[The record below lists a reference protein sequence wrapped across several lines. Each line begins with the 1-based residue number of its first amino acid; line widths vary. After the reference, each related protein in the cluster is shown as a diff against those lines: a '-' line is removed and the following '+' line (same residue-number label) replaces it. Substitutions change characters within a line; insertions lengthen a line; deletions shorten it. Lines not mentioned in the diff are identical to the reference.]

1 MSKSLKVVATI
12 VFLALLSLGG
22 VVLAQTFKSG
32 TQPTTLIDEK
42 TPLVEKIQSSPDHPL
57 LIKEDA
63 DAPMKILSVGVKEIS
78 RDDYQKL
85 TGKITELS
93 TLYSVPEASLKNTS
107 DKTITTVFF
116 ITRDLS
122 TSKLKGMMMKDVSIE
137 PGQTFNIRR
146 GGTVKTDSLTV
157 AGNDGTVRELTKE
170 SMTNENYWLPF
181 TNIDQLQVSV
191 VVTFADGSK
200 WANRERVK

>member
-1 MSKSLKVVATI
+1 MSKSLKVVITI
-12 VFLALLSLGG
+12 VFVALLSLGG

-32 TQPTTLIDEK
+32 RQPATLIDEK
-42 TPLVEKIQSSPDHPL
+42 TPLVEKIQNSPDHPL

-85 TGKITELS
+85 TGKMTELN

-122 TSKLKGMMMKDVSIE
+122 TGKLKGMMMKDVSIE

-146 GGTVKTDSLTV
+146 GGAVKTDSLTV

-200 WANRERVK
+200 WANREGVK